1 MANLHQ
7 TVPAGPALKGNSPAS
22 GTISAFPPELP
33 PVSIWGGGGMKLGKM
48 KSQRSCAVLGVPWSL
63 PTGHRTLLRPGARW
77 QDFPPSSFSVCQALD
92 PCRRTALATGLPSL
106 RASTLEA
113 PGSITHSQSAAL
125 SKACSRPP
133 AAKCNVSPLTPTPAA
148 QPAVTQPAAFPG
160 RPASGCTLRRQPSFP
175 QWVRLG
181 PFLPRCGVIL
191 PSPSPEKGPCAFAL
205 SRGAVCAVPCGQAL
219 GGSRYKFP
227 HAEHQL

>member
-1 MANLHQ
+1 
-7 TVPAGPALKGNSPAS
+7 
-22 GTISAFPPELP
+22 
-33 PVSIWGGGGMKLGKM
+33 MKLGKM

-148 QPAVTQPAAFPG
+148 QPAGHPTRRLSWPSCIWLHPAPAAVLSPVGESGTFPSPLRGHPPLAFPG
-160 RPASGCTLRRQPSFP
+160 EGSLCLC
-175 QWVRLG
+175 V
-181 PFLPRCGVIL
+181 
-191 PSPSPEKGPCAFAL
+191 E
-205 SRGAVCAVPCGQAL
+205 SRGCLCGPVRA
-219 GGSRYKFP
+219 GARGKSI
-227 HAEHQL
+227 